1 MSRKPASASAP
12 KLKPNDERR
21 GTATKAGN
29 SGECGFYA
37 GLICARIKDVGC
49 EPTGGIRL
57 PGETNRTAADNADAP
72 GEPPAKEDRAML
84 DEQARVPVPIL
95 CFHMGASGDPS
106 ALQRRRD
113 DTSLIRRLRSEDIG
127 QGRVI
132 REPKT
137 FGSAR
142 DKVKRGKWSRGIC

>member
-1 MSRKPASASAP
+1 MRTGRAGRGYPA
-12 KLKPNDERR
+12 
-21 GTATKAGN
+21 
-29 SGECGFYA
+29 
-37 GLICARIKDVGC
+37 
-49 EPTGGIRL
+49 
-57 PGETNRTAADNADAP
+57 PGRDQPTAADDADAP
-72 GEPPAKEDRAML
+72 GELPAKKIGAML
-84 DEQARVPVPIL
+84 NERARVPFPIL